1 MANHPEGG
9 YTAKNMA
16 SNSYRKGLETK
27 LKYNINR
34 YPIIGPIITR
44 PIEEKIALLTEKTF
58 NLVRAIPNDIKIKK
72 IVAYINKKVVFSTN
86 AGNRKS

>member
-1 MANHPEGG
+1 MALGIEHWINKQPA
-9 YTAKNMA
+9 AKP
-16 SNSYRKGLETK
+16 SK

-34 YPIIGPIITR
+34 YPIIGPTITR

-86 AGNRKS
+86 TGNRKS